1 MIVESPCV
9 KICALDARQVCIGC
23 LRTLDEIASWE
34 SMGHA
39 ARMAV
44 LERIRREAAER
55 AADPEPRST

>member
-1 MIVESPCV
+1 MTDESPCV
-9 KICALDARQVCIGC
+9 KICVLDARQVCIGC

-44 LERIRREAAER
+44 LERVRREAAGRGVE
-55 AADPEPRST
+55 PESGSN